1 MLDRTVRPLLASDW
15 ESVRRIYQEGIAT
28 GNATFETEAP
38 EWERWDVTHRK
49 DSRFVAC
56 VGESVV
62 GWAALSPVSAR
73 KAYAGVAEV
82 TVYVAEA
89 ARGSGTG
96 SALLS
101 ALVHASETAGIW
113 TLQAGIFS
121 RRTPPLSP
129 STSATASGA
138 LASASASGCS
148 TAAGETSSCSN
159 AGAQRI
165 ADSRRQTADR
175 KDLPPATC
183 HLLP

>member
-1 MLDRTVRPLLASDW
+1 VTDRLIRPLLASDW

-38 EWERWDVTHRK
+38 EWERWDVAHRK

-62 GWAALSPVSAR
+62 GWAALSRVSAR
-73 KAYAGVAEV
+73 KVYAGVGEV

-101 ALVHASETAGIW
+101 ALIHASETAGVW
-113 TLQAGIFS
+113 TLQAGIFPENAAS
-121 RRTPPLSP
+121 LALHERHGFRRVGVRERIGSLHGRWRDVVLLERR
-129 STSATASGA
+129 SA
-138 LASASASGCS
+138 L
-148 TAAGETSSCSN
+148 
-159 AGAQRI
+159 I
-165 ADSRRQTADR
+165 ADS
-175 KDLPPATC
+175 
-183 HLLP
+183 

>member
-1 MLDRTVRPLLASDW
+1 VTDRRIRPLLASDW

-28 GNATFETEAP
+28 GDATFETEAP
-38 EWERWDVTHRK
+38 EWERWDVAHRK

-101 ALVHASETAGIW
+101 ALVHASETAGVW
-113 TLQAGIFS
+113 TLQAGIFPENAAS
-121 RRTPPLSP
+121 LALHERHGFRRVGVRERIGSLHGRWRDVVLLERR
-129 STSATASGA
+129 SA
-138 LASASASGCS
+138 L
-148 TAAGETSSCSN
+148 
-159 AGAQRI
+159 I
-165 ADSRRQTADR
+165 ADS
-175 KDLPPATC
+175 
-183 HLLP
+183 

>member
-1 MLDRTVRPLLASDW
+1 MTDRRIRPLLASDW

-28 GNATFETEAP
+28 GDATFETEAP
-38 EWERWDVTHRK
+38 EWERWDVAHRK

-96 SALLS
+96 SALLC
-101 ALVHASETAGIW
+101 ALVHASETAGVW
-113 TLQAGIFS
+113 TLQAGIFPENAAS
-121 RRTPPLSP
+121 LALHERHGFRRVGVRERIGSLHGRWRDVVLLERR
-129 STSATASGA
+129 SA
-138 LASASASGCS
+138 L
-148 TAAGETSSCSN
+148 
-159 AGAQRI
+159 I
-165 ADSRRQTADR
+165 ADS
-175 KDLPPATC
+175 
-183 HLLP
+183 